1 MCLMFKGYRDRFSYR
16 DGTRIIGTFR
26 EIQLFSSG
34 RDGTFGLFTP
44 GQPYRDGTSGRD
56 NSRSIT
62 SKHYIYILQTFT
74 RKKVN
79 PLILQNYLEE
89 ERQGSELDLYAGA

>member
-62 SKHYIYILQTFT
+62 SQNKLNNKSFKNKACEI
-74 RKKVN
+74 RVN
-79 PLILQNYLEE
+79 FQGEQYLPSASGEKWPKW
-89 ERQGSELDLYAGA
+89 